1 MTQMT
6 LICQKSFPYRWNSD
20 DTLKFLILYRW
31 NTRPVSGR
39 KPVDFSNTWIYTGFI
54 PVKIPGI
61 YPAGSGA
68 NPGCDGRLIDI
79 FDSLVNEHDV
89 LKRLSRNFDK
99 KGFESPIIMHIFRRY
114 DAIASELKTEEKLDF
129 LALSVSLIL
138 DLSSYS
144 KKYFNAKQVQTVV
157 DKYTSPEDLFEQ
169 WKKSDLT
176 NPIDSSW
183 KMLLACTSSHD
194 SLPEEYKKSVLVK
207 VLNMFTGR
215 IRIV

>member
-68 NPGCDGRLIDI
+68 NPG
-79 FDSLVNEHDV
+79 
-89 LKRLSRNFDK
+89 
-99 KGFESPIIMHIFRRY
+99 
-114 DAIASELKTEEKLDF
+114 
-129 LALSVSLIL
+129 
-138 DLSSYS
+138 LSSI
-144 KKYFNAKQVQTVV
+144 KKIHLETC
-157 DKYTSPEDLFEQ
+157 T
-169 WKKSDLT
+169 WIH
-176 NPIDSSW
+176 NPDNI
-183 KMLLACTSSHD
+183 
-194 SLPEEYKKSVLVK
+194 
-207 VLNMFTGR
+207 F
-215 IRIV
+215 